1 MQWIEISATLN
12 SREAESVA
20 LVLGQYGQGGATI
33 EEWASGDNDNI
44 NFTVRA
50 YLPRA
55 RSYQAV
61 RHTIAGEISRLPY
74 PVSLVERVLKPEDWM
89 DSLKKHFGILEIGDS
104 FIIKPT
110 WIFQTLPSSTRI
122 IIELDPGAAFGT
134 GLHPTTR
141 LCLVHLEK
149 HFKPGMTVLDLGT
162 GSGILAIAAAKLG
175 ASSILGLD
183 IDPVAVNAAR
193 SNIKTNRVDQS
204 VRIQRGSLSLEA
216 QRKFKNYFDLVLA
229 NITARAVMDLAFPF
243 AKVLKRGGILI
254 VSGIQKQQL
263 DEVLISLALADL
275 KLEAVDCEE
284 EWSIV
289 VASKEET

>member
-20 LVLGQYGQGGATI
+20 LILGQYGQGGATI
-33 EEWASGDNDNI
+33 EEWASGDNDNV

-50 YLPRA
+50 YLPRS

-61 RHTIAGEISRLPY
+61 RQKIAGEISRLPY
-74 PVSLVERVLKPEDWM
+74 PVNLVERVLKPEDWM

-110 WIFQTLPSSTRI
+110 WIFQTLPLSTRI

-141 LCLVHLEK
+141 LCLLGLEK
-149 HFKPGMTVLDLGT
+149 YFKRGMTVLDMGT

-183 IDPVAVNAAR
+183 IDPVAVKAAC
-193 SNIKTNRVDQS
+193 SNIKTNRVDQL
-204 VRIQRGSLSLEA
+204 VRIKRGSLSLEA
-216 QRKFKNYFDLVLA
+216 QRKLKNCFDLILA
-229 NITARAVMDLAFPF
+229 NITARTVIDLAFPF
-243 AKVLKRGGILI
+243 VKVLKPGGILI

-263 DEVLISLALADL
+263 DEVLISLALAGF
-275 KLEAVDCEE
+275 KFKAVDYEE
-284 EWSIV
+284 EWSTV
-289 VASKEET
+289 VASKEGS